1 MGHPRCKIQVCRDL
15 NNYNRLDNNENIIV
29 HFNYLH
35 LLVQFITRKFSSP
48 PQILTDRE
56 TLTNIKTK
64 LSKMSSQPN
73 FPVWCLSDSM
83 TDLNIAHIN
92 WSAVCEPRG
101 VKTEDREARAD
112 LTVLSPHG
120 PSHTTATA

>member
-1 MGHPRCKIQVCRDL
+1 
-15 NNYNRLDNNENIIV
+15 
-29 HFNYLH
+29 
-35 LLVQFITRKFSSP
+35 
-48 PQILTDRE
+48 
-56 TLTNIKTK
+56 
-64 LSKMSSQPN
+64 MSSEQN

-92 WSAVCEPRG
+92 WSAVSEPRG

-120 PSHTTATA
+120 HSHTTATA